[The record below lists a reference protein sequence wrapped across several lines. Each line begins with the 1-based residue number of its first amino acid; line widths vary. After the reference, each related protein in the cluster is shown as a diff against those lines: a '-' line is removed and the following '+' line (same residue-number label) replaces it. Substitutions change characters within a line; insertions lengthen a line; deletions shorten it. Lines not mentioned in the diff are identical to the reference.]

1 MLLLL
6 APSTTGD
13 GGLEEMG
20 SMGLSHNKGAVGFS
34 AGRGV
39 ARSQRSPSREPILL
53 LSAASAG
60 SFAADAGKPDVPW
73 ADSCLLATDMHRTHP
88 LCRKQGCGDLESGTG
103 GEEAMLRP
111 TPVDT

>member
-39 ARSQRSPSREPILL
+39 ARSQRLPSPGTN
-53 LSAASAG
+53 SAALSSSG
-60 SFAADAGKPDVPW
+60 
-73 ADSCLLATDMHRTHP
+73 RE
-88 LCRKQGCGDLESGTG
+88 LCSGCW
-103 GEEAMLRP
+103 EARCTLG
-111 TPVDT
+111 